1 MKLGSHKILGA
12 AADVFFTLV
21 LLVSVL
27 AAIAAL
33 GFRGGPS
40 AVRFGT
46 ILSPSMAASG
56 YDVGDVVYVD
66 REDGYDRGDV
76 IVFYRADEATY
87 ARPFDGKARTI
98 WVHEIIDVRT
108 DETGRRAYL
117 TKGSSNADDDGRYVP
132 EDFVLGRAV
141 RLPGWLSALLGF
153 ASTARGILCLVVVPC
168 AVMLVLLTRELVLIL
183 LEPVPVSYWKK
194 TFTARLALAPP
205 AVRARYCAVKN
216 ALLSYEAARAR
227 MSAFCETFRV
237 HGRPFAKIGVRGG
250 QLLIYFALP
259 PERAVEKKFGAEDVS
274 AVKKFAGF
282 PCRVRVRSDRAAAY
296 ARILAERTAGHN
308 GFVRGMTVTD
318 SAAPSMTK
326 RQLKKS
332 GHLKRAE
339 YYRHDF
345 PAGEKEKGR

>member
-1 MKLGSHKILGA
+1 MPA
-12 AADVFFTLV
+12 TT
-21 LLVSVL
+21 
-27 AAIAAL
+27 
-33 GFRGGPS
+33 
-40 AVRFGT
+40 AVT
-46 ILSPSMAASG
+46 C
-56 YDVGDVVYVD
+56 
-66 REDGYDRGDV
+66 
-76 IVFYRADEATY
+76 
-87 ARPFDGKARTI
+87 
-98 WVHEIIDVRT
+98 
-108 DETGRRAYL
+108 
-117 TKGSSNADDDGRYVP
+117 P

-168 AVMLVLLTRELVLIL
+168 AVMLVLLTRELVLHSARTGAGRL
-183 LEPVPVSYWKK
+183 LEKDVHRPAGAG
-194 TFTARLALAPP
+194 ARRRY
-205 AVRARYCAVKN
+205 RARYCAVKN
-216 ALLSYEAARAR
+216 ALLSYEAACAR

-282 PCRVRVRSDRAAAY
+282 PCRIRVRSDRAAAY

-339 YYRHDF
+339 YYRHRF
-345 PAGEKEKGR
+345 PRG

>member
-66 REDGYDRGDV
+66 REDGYDTGDV

-108 DETGRRAYL
+108 DETGRYAYL

-153 ASTARGILCLVVVPC
+153 TSTAKGILCLVVVPC
-168 AVMLVLLTRELVLIL
+168 AVMLLLLARELVLIL
-183 LEPVPVSYWKK
+183 LEPAPVAYWKK

-205 AVRARYCAVKN
+205 AVKARYVTVKN

-227 MSAFCETFRV
+227 LSASCETFRV
-237 HGRPFAKIGVRGG
+237 HGRPFAKVAARGG
-250 QLLIYFALP
+250 QLLVYFALP
-259 PERAVEKKFGAEDVS
+259 KALAAEQKFGAEDVS

-296 ARILAERTAGHN
+296 ACLLAARTAAHN
-308 GFVRGMTVTD
+308 GFACGTPVTD

-326 RQLKKS
+326 RQLKKA
-332 GHLKRAE
+332 GHLQRAE

-345 PAGEKEKGR
+345 PAGDKEER